1 MNQLVSMTIQITD
14 REYRQIQELIHEWAG
29 ISLGPNK
36 RPLVVGRLS
45 KRLRHYGLSAFTD
58 YLAGPLKQQPDERQF
73 MIDLLTTN
81 ETYFFRE
88 PAHFDYLQQQILPKL
103 ATQGKARVWS
113 AACSSGEE
121 PYTLA
126 MVLDE
131 SLGSMDWSIL
141 ATDISTTV
149 LEIAKAGLYDLSASS
164 KIPQQYLQRYC
175 LKGVRS
181 QAGVLR
187 VDPQLQRHIN
197 FRQLN
202 LQSDFEQLGSFDVI
216 FLRNVMI
223 YFDAPTKQRLIS
235 RMERRLNPG
244 GYLIVGHSETLNG
257 LSQNLT
263 MRKPSIYQK
272 TTG

>member
-1 MNQLVSMTIQITD
+1 MTNLTSLTLQITD
-14 REYRQIQELIHEWAG
+14 REYQQIQELIHEWAG

-45 KRLRHYGLSAFTD
+45 KRLRHYGLTNFTD
-58 YLAGPLKQQPDERQF
+58 YLAGPLRTQPDERQI
-73 MIDLLTTN
+73 MTDLLTTN

-88 PAHFDYLQQQILPKL
+88 PAHFDFLQQQVLPKL
-103 ATQGKARVWS
+103 AAQGKARVWS
-113 AACSSGEE
+113 AACSTGAE

-131 SLGSMDWSIL
+131 AMPGTDWSIL
-141 ATDISTTV
+141 ATDISMTV
-149 LEIAKAGLYDLSASS
+149 LEVAKAGLYDLGASS
-164 KIPQQYLQRYC
+164 KIPQRYLQRYC

-181 QAGVLR
+181 QAGLLR
-187 VDPQLQRHIN
+187 IDPALQRRIS
-197 FRQLN
+197 FQQLN
-202 LQSDFEQLGSFDVI
+202 LQSNFEQVGSFDII

-223 YFDAPTKQRLIS
+223 YFDIPTKQRLIS
-235 RMERRLNPG
+235 RMEQRLNPG

-272 TTG
+272 AIS

>member
-1 MNQLVSMTIQITD
+1 MKQLASLTLQITD
-14 REYRQIQELIHEWAG
+14 REYQQIQGLIFEWAG

-45 KRLRHYGLSAFTD
+45 KRLRHYGLTSFTD
-58 YLAGPLKQQPDERQF
+58 YLTGPLKQQPEEQQI
-73 MIDLLTTN
+73 MTDLLTTN

-88 PAHFDYLQQQILPKL
+88 PAHFDFLKQQALPKL
-103 ATQGKARVWS
+103 ANQGKVRVWS

-131 SLGSMDWSIL
+131 ALPGVNWSIL
-141 ATDISTTV
+141 ATDISMTV
-149 LEIAKAGLYDLSASS
+149 LEVAKAGLYGLNASH
-164 KIPQQYLQRYC
+164 KIPQHYLQRYC

-187 VDPQLQRHIN
+187 IDPALQRRID
-197 FRQLN
+197 FQQLN
-202 LQSDFEQLGSFDVI
+202 LQADFEQVGSFDII

-223 YFDAPTKQRLIS
+223 YFDTPTKQRLIS

-257 LSQNLT
+257 LGQSLT
-263 MRKPSIYQK
+263 MCRPSIYQK
-272 TTG
+272 TV